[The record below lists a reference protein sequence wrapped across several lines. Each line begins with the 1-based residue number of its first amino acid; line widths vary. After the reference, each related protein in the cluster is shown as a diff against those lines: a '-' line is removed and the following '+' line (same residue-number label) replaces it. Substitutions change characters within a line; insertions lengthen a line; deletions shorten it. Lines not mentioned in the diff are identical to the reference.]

1 MTAFNVVRLRVK
13 PGREQELID
22 VHRRVRPGFKGYI
35 RGNLVRTGE
44 QTFCMIGEW
53 RNFQSLVA
61 ARPQMIAIL
70 DELRNLLEDLGGGLG
85 VTDPVSGETVAS
97 VTSAKVTKKRKTT
110 KRKQT
115 KRARAGRSRAKRRR

>member
-13 PGREQELID
+13 PGHEQELID

-35 RGNLVRTGE
+35 RGNLVRTGD

-61 ARPQMIAIL
+61 ARPQLIAIL

-85 VTDPVSGETVAS
+85 VTDPVSGETVAR

-115 KRARAGRSRAKRRR
+115 KRARALRSRVKRKR

>member
-35 RGNLVRTGE
+35 RGDLVRTGE

-85 VTDPVSGETVAS
+85 LTDPVSGETVAR
-97 VTSAKVTKKRKTT
+97 VTSAKVTKKQKTT

-115 KRARAGRSRAKRRR
+115 KRARAGRSRTKRKR

>member
-13 PGREQELID
+13 PGHEQELID

-61 ARPQMIAIL
+61 ARPQLIAIL

-85 VTDPVSGETVAS
+85 VTVNGDDFPGLGPEETEFGRSLGETLEAD
-97 VTSAKVTKKRKTT
+97 SA
-110 KRKQT
+110 
-115 KRARAGRSRAKRRR
+115 

>member
-1 MTAFNVVRLRVK
+1 MTAFNAVRMRVK
-13 PGREQELID
+13 PGHEQQFID
-22 VHRRVRPGFKGYI
+22 AHRQIRHGFKGFI

-61 ARPQMIAIL
+61 ARPQMIALL
-70 DELRNLLEDLGGGLG
+70 DELRNMLEDLGGGLG
-85 VTDPVSGETVAS
+85 ATDPVSGQTVARLKP
-97 VTSAKVTKKRKTT
+97 AKVTKKRKTT

-115 KRARAGRSRAKRRR
+115 KRPKAGRSRAKRKR